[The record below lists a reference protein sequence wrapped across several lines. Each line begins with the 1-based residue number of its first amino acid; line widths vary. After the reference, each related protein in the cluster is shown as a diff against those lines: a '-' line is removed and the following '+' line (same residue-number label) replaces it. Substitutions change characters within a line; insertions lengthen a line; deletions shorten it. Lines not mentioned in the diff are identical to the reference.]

1 MTDSLHQRR
10 GGSLLVW
17 ECSSLIITVTHI
29 QQVDTDHGFIVGT
42 DVCDLARVC
51 SCMFFITFN
60 DIRESTLFISLQK
73 GKKKLEHKKQTQS
86 LRIN

>member
-1 MTDSLHQRR
+1 M
-10 GGSLLVW
+10 
-17 ECSSLIITVTHI
+17 THI

-73 GKKKLEHKKQTQS
+73 GKKKAQTQETNTES
-86 LRIN
+86 EDKLTPALQQDLSTGGEKA